1 MVTVGNFHIDK
12 TPVTNQ
18 QFAKF
23 VANNPKWQ
31 KQNIAKLFAEPDYLA
46 HWQKQANAIIQTQ
59 SILINLW

>member
-1 MVTVGNFHIDK
+1 MASIKGGTYRPLYLSEDSPMVTVGNFHIDK

-31 KQNIAKLFAEPDYLA
+31 NKTSPSFC
-46 HWQKQANAIIQTQ
+46 
-59 SILINLW
+59 